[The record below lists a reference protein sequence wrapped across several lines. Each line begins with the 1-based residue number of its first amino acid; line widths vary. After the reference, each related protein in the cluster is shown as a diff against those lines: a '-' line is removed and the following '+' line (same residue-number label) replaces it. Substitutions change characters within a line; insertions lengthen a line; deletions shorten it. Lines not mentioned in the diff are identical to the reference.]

1 MEATVS
7 ITGPA
12 TEAITGAIPGAIIG
26 LVLGLIANL
35 VSEAFLTFDPVMHLP
50 MQRLLPRQ
58 RQLRLLRWVIAFFGL
73 GIVGAAPQTGRGT
86 FGVFGAS
93 NTHDMRMPWDRLIAI
108 TLMTVTASTDF
119 ECRLLPPGWFIYSAV
134 IFGVISPVF
143 RAGISGVID
152 SAVVQALC
160 FGLGVLFALL
170 GQGRST
176 RMDPGDIRALQQ
188 LGSAAGSLS
197 LLWIVVLGFS
207 ALYLV
212 VHGAFTV
219 ARRKLTAIPLATVV
233 WSGLIVMPLTP
244 YALASALRQVLSQ

>member
-35 VSEAFLTFDPVMHLP
+35 VSEAFLTLDPMMHLP
-50 MQRLLPRQ
+50 VQRLLPRQ
-58 RQLRLLRWVIAFFGL
+58 RQLRLLRWVMAFVGL
-73 GIVGAAPQTGRGT
+73 GIV
-86 FGVFGAS
+86 GAS

-108 TLMTVTASTDF
+108 TLMIVTASTDF

-134 IFGVISPVF
+134 IFGVISPIF
-143 RAGISGVID
+143 RIGISGVID
-152 SAVVQALC
+152 SAIVQALC
-160 FGLGVLFALL
+160 FGLGVLFALFSR
-170 GQGRST
+170 GRST
-176 RMDPGDIRALQQ
+176 TMDPGDIRALQQ
-188 LGSAAGSLS
+188 LGSAAGSLP

-233 WSGLIVMPLTP
+233 WSGLIIMPLST
-244 YALASALRQVLSQ
+244 YALASVLRQVLSQ

>member
-35 VSEAFLTFDPVMHLP
+35 VSEAFLTLDPMMHLP
-50 MQRLLPRQ
+50 VQRLLPRQ
-58 RQLRLLRWVIAFFGL
+58 RQLRLLRWVMAFVGL
-73 GIVGAAPQTGRGT
+73 GIVGA
-86 FGVFGAS
+86 S
-93 NTHDMRMPWDRLIAI
+93 NTHGMPWDRLIAI

-170 GQGRST
+170 SRGRST
-176 RMDPGDIRALQQ
+176 TMDPGDIRALQQ
-188 LGSAAGSLS
+188 LGSAAGSLP
-197 LLWIVVLGFS
+197 LLWIVVFGFS

-212 VHGAFTV
+212 MHGAFTV

-233 WSGLIVMPLTP
+233 WSGLIVMPLTT
-244 YALASALRQVLSQ
+244 YALASVLRQVLSQ